1 MLGKQAKILS
11 ERQERLVL
19 AYIDTTRR
27 PTRNRV
33 IFLLSTKA
41 GLRAKEIA
49 ALTWSMVLTATGEV
63 ADQIAL
69 ESVAAKGSSGRTIPM
84 NKSLRAAL
92 NELAHLY
99 EVKQAEWVVTSERS
113 PSMSAQS
120 VVNLFQRWYRD
131 VGLVGCSSHS
141 GRRTF
146 ITNLS
151 RNITRVGG
159 SLRDVQ
165 MLAGHRN
172 LQTTQRYI
180 EHDVESQ
187 RKVVNLI

>member
-11 ERQERLVL
+11 DRQIKMVLVYL
-19 AYIDTTRR
+19 AGTRR
-27 PTRNRV
+27 PVRNRV
-33 IFLLSTKA
+33 VFLLSTKS

-49 ALTWSMVLTATGEV
+49 ALRWSMVLTATGEV
-63 ADQIAL
+63 GGEIAL
-69 ESVAAKGSSGRTIPM
+69 ESVAAKGDSGRCIPM
-84 NKSLRAAL
+84 NRQLRQALIDLKSA
-92 NELAHLY
+92 Y
-99 EVKQAEWVVTSERS
+99 GAEHQGYVITSERS
-113 PSMSAQS
+113 PGMSAQS
-120 VVNLFQRWYRD
+120 IVNIFQRWYTD

-151 RNITRVGG
+151 RNITRAGG

-165 MLAGHRN
+165 MLAGHKN

-180 EHDVESQ
+180 EHDVDSQ
-187 RKVVNLI
+187 RKVVDLI

>member
-11 ERQERLVL
+11 ERQERLML

>member
-1 MLGKQAKILS
+1 MLGKQAKVLS
-11 ERQERLVL
+11 DRQVKMVLVYL
-19 AYIDTTRR
+19 AGTRR
-27 PTRNRV
+27 PLRNRV
-33 IFLLSTKA
+33 IFLLSIKS

-49 ALTWSMVLTATGEV
+49 ALQWSMVLTATGDVGNE
-63 ADQIAL
+63 IAL
-69 ESVAAKGSSGRTIPM
+69 ESVAAKGNSGRRIPM
-84 NKSLRAAL
+84 NKELRHAL
-92 NELAHLY
+92 VELQHS
-99 EVKQAEWVVTSERS
+99 EDVQQTGCVVKSERS
-113 PSMSAQS
+113 AEMSAQS
-120 VVNLFQRWYRD
+120 IVNLFQRWYRD

-165 MLAGHRN
+165 ALAGHKN

-187 RKVVNLI
+187 RKVVDLI

>member
-146 ITNLS
+146 ITNLA

>member
-1 MLGKQAKILS
+1 MLAKQAKILS
-11 ERQERLVL
+11 DRQVKMVLVYL
-19 AYIDTTRR
+19 AGTRR
-27 PTRNRV
+27 PLRNRV
-33 IFLLSTKA
+33 IFLLSVKS

-49 ALTWSMVLTATGEV
+49 ALCWSMVLTATGDV
-63 ADQIAL
+63 SDCIAL
-69 ESVAAKGSSGRTIPM
+69 ESVAAKGNSGRMIPM
-84 NKSLRAAL
+84 NKELRAAL
-92 NELAHLY
+92 IELRGERAVAHT
-99 EVKQAEWVVTSERS
+99 ERVISSERS
-113 PSMSAQS
+113 SQMSAQS
-120 VVNLFQRWYRD
+120 IVNLFQRWYRD

-165 MLAGHRN
+165 MLAGHKN

-180 EHDVESQ
+180 EHDVDSQ
-187 RKVVNLI
+187 RKVVDLI

>member
-1 MLGKQAKILS
+1 MLGKQAKILTD
-11 ERQERLVL
+11 RQVKMMLVYL
-19 AYIDTTRR
+19 ASTRR
-27 PTRNRV
+27 PARNRC
-33 IFLLSTKA
+33 IFLLSIKS

-49 ALTWSMVLTATGEV
+49 ALRWSMVLTATGEV
-63 ADQIAL
+63 GNEIAL
-69 ESVAAKGSSGRTIPM
+69 ESVAAKGDSGRRIPM
-84 NKSLRAAL
+84 NRQLREAL
-92 NELAHLY
+92 VRLKDLDYGGHQEF
-99 EVKQAEWVVTSERS
+99 VITSERS
-113 PSMSAQS
+113 PRMLAQS
-120 VVNLFQRWYRD
+120 IVNLFQRWYRD

-151 RNITRVGG
+151 RNITQVGG

-165 MLAGHRN
+165 MLAGHKN

-187 RKVVNLI
+187 RKVVDLI

>member
-11 ERQERLVL
+11 DRQIKMVL
-19 AYIDTTRR
+19 IYLSGTRR
-27 PTRNRV
+27 PVRNRV
-33 IFLLSTKA
+33 IFLLSIKS

-49 ALTWSMVLTATGEV
+49 SLRWSMVLTASGEV
-63 ADQIAL
+63 CDEIAL
-69 ESVAAKGSSGRTIPM
+69 ESVASKGDSGRRIPM
-84 NKSLRAAL
+84 NRQLRAAL
-92 NELAHLY
+92 VELRDHDCEGHQEY
-99 EVKQAEWVVTSERS
+99 VVKSERS
-113 PSMSAQS
+113 PKMSAQS
-120 VVNLFQRWYRD
+120 VVNLFQRWYQD

-151 RNITRVGG
+151 RNITQVGG

-165 MLAGHRN
+165 MLAGHKN

-180 EHDVESQ
+180 EHDAESQ
-187 RKVVNLI
+187 RKVVDLI

>member
-11 ERQERLVL
+11 DRQVKMVLVYL
-19 AYIDTTRR
+19 SGTRK
-27 PTRNRV
+27 PLRNRV
-33 IFLLSTKA
+33 IFLLSIKS

-49 ALTWSMVLTATGEV
+49 ALRWSMVLTPTGDV
-63 ADQIAL
+63 CDRIAL
-69 ESVAAKGSSGRTIPM
+69 ESVAAKGNSGRVIPM
-84 NKSLRAAL
+84 NKELRAAL
-92 NELAHLY
+92 IQLRGE
-99 EVKQAEWVVTSERS
+99 KQVAQGDRVITSERS
-113 PSMSAQS
+113 SQMSAQS

-165 MLAGHRN
+165 ALAGHKN

-187 RKVVNLI
+187 RKVVDLI

>member
-11 ERQERLVL
+11 DRQERMMLS
-19 AYIDTTRR
+19 YISTTRR
-27 PTRNRV
+27 PERNRV
-33 IFLLSTKA
+33 IFLLSIKS

-49 ALTWSMVLTATGEV
+49 ALKWSMVLTATGEV
-63 ADQIAL
+63 ASQIAL
-69 ESVAAKGSSGRTIPM
+69 ESVAAKGSSGRTIPI
-84 NKSLRAAL
+84 NKSLKAAL
-92 NELAHLY
+92 GELAQLK
-99 EVKQAEWVVTSERS
+99 EVKQSDWVITSERS

-187 RKVVNLI
+187 RKVVDLI

>member
-11 ERQERLVL
+11 ERQERLML

-49 ALTWSMVLTATGEV
+49 ALKWSMILTATGEI
-63 ADQIAL
+63 ASQIAL

-92 NELAHLY
+92 NELAQLY
-99 EVKQAEWVVTSERS
+99 EVKQAKWVVTSERS

-146 ITNLS
+146 ITNLA